1 MTDKQL
7 RKLKR
12 SELLELMIAQEK
24 EIIALQE
31 KLDEA
36 NARLAEREI
45 ALEEAGSIAEA
56 SLRLNH
62 VFEAAQAAAN
72 QYLKSVKAMAGR
84 ERP

>member
-24 EIIALQE
+24 EIRALRE
-31 KLDEA
+31 ELDAA
-36 NARLAEREI
+36 NARLQEREI
-45 ALEEAGSIAEA
+45 VLREAGSIAEA

-72 QYLKSVKAMAGR
+72 QYLQNVRSLSRR
-84 ERP
+84 EEL